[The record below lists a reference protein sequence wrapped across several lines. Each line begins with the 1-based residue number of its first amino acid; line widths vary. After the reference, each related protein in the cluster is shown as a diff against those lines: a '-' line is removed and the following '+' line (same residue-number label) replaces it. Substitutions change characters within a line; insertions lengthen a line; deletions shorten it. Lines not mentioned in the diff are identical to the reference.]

1 MEKYFVG
8 QRYVSSSEPEL
19 GLGVILE
26 EDSKFI
32 SILFPV
38 AGETRRFSKA
48 GSPLLRAQ
56 FDIGDEIK
64 DAEGKSFIVS
74 EVKNNGNLIHY
85 QSNQN
90 QEISESLIHPSVIY
104 NKPEDNL
111 FLGKFEDLK
120 KYKLRFQA
128 LQLKSEIERNPYR
141 GFIGPKISLLPHQ
154 FYVAKKVCDQ
164 PLPRVLLA
172 DEVGLGKTIEA
183 GLILHQLIVNGRAN
197 RALIVVPFA
206 LINQWFIE
214 LRRHLHLKAS
224 ILNKVDDF
232 SGGHNA
238 FLDQTLTIV
247 GLEFISKEPVVQS
260 ALAQVDF
267 DMIIVDEAHRLEWS
281 PEKAS
286 PEYKVIEKLAS
297 KTPGLLLLSAT
308 PEKFGHEGHFAR
320 LKLIDPVRFHSYEK
334 YIQDYNQFE
343 ELTKGF
349 DKLSLEEKNKLND
362 EQGTGRI
369 LFRNTRQNIDQEHQ
383 IFAQRK
389 VTPYPLAN
397 EEKMEWLL
405 KFLKSTEEKVLVICR
420 TKEAIFEIDDVL
432 SNHDD
437 INYLLFYSELT
448 LVDRDKNAAQFA
460 EEKGAQ
466 ILICS
471 EVGSEGRNFQFCH
484 HIVFFD
490 LPLDPDIVEQRIG
503 RLDRIGQKSLVQI
516 HIPYEKDTFE
526 EVLYHWFHDGMDA
539 FTSYMQ
545 ASSYMLMTF
554 EKYLLE
560 AKKEP
565 ELYLKNNHKGL
576 KELIKSTKEV
586 YAEVKSLLNSGRN
599 RLIAMNSFHKDEA
612 IKIVD
617 EIKKIERNENLGHF
631 LMNSFEIFGVTIE
644 ETKLGQYF
652 VTPTET
658 MSLPHFPGLTHEG
671 LSFTFER
678 SIATTTEKIDFM
690 SVDHPMANDLIDL
703 VLSQGIGHVGVVKW
717 TGPRSMAALECLF
730 VANLMANKAFEPA
743 RFFPTQ
749 IFRVLI
755 TLDGKDVTEKMTY
768 EQMTSESI
776 QIEAKD
782 LPKLKSIPRAPFK
795 SILAQAKK
803 IAKPKL
809 DQLKSEKQSLIS
821 KKMDAQ
827 IERLKNLKEMNPNIR
842 MDEIEFLEQ
851 KKKELLNS
859 LSTMELRL
867 DSFRLAVPK

>member
-1 MEKYFVG
+1 MEKYFIG

-19 GLGVILE
+19 GLGIILE

-32 SILFPV
+32 SILFPI
-38 AGETRRFSKA
+38 AGETRRFTKA
-48 GSPLLRAQ
+48 GSPLIRAQ
-56 FDIGDEIK
+56 FDIGDEIL
-64 DAEGKSFIVS
+64 DSEGKSFIIS
-74 EVKNNGNLIHY
+74 ALKHKDDLIYYESNLGK
-85 QSNQN
+85 
-90 QEISESLIHPSVIY
+90 EISESLIHPSVIY

-111 FLGKFEDLK
+111 FLGKFDHLK
-120 KYKLRFQA
+120 KYKLRYQA
-128 LQLKSEIERNPYR
+128 LELKSEIERNPYR

-224 ILNKVDDF
+224 IINKVDDF

-238 FLDQTLTIV
+238 FLDQALTIV
-247 GLEFISKEPVVQS
+247 GLEFISKESVVQS
-260 ALAQVDF
+260 ALLQVDF
-267 DMIIVDEAHRLEWS
+267 DMIIVDEAHRLEWH
-281 PEKAS
+281 PEKESA
-286 PEYKVIEKLAS
+286 EYKIIEKLSS

-343 ELTKGF
+343 DLTKGF

-383 IFAQRK
+383 IFAKRS
-389 VTPYPLAN
+389 VISYPLVDQD
-397 EEKMEWLL
+397 KMAWLL
-405 KFLKSTEEKVLVICR
+405 NFLKTTQEKVLVICR

-460 EEKGAQ
+460 EEKGAK

-484 HIVFFD
+484 NIIFFD

-516 HIPYEKDTFE
+516 HIPFEKNTFE
-526 EVLYHWFHDGMDA
+526 EILYNWFHQGMDA
-539 FTSYMQ
+539 FNSYMQ

-560 AKKEP
+560 AKKDP
-565 ELYLKNNHKGL
+565 ELYLKNNQKGL

-586 YAEVKSLLNSGRN
+586 YEEVKSLLNSGRN
-599 RLIAMNSFHKDEA
+599 RLIAMNSFQKDEA

-617 EIKKIERNENLGHF
+617 EIKKIERNDKLGHF
-631 LMNSFEIFGVTIE
+631 LMNSFEIFGVNIE
-644 ETKLGQYF
+644 ETKFGQFF
-652 VTPTET
+652 VSPSET
-658 MSLPHFPGLTHEG
+658 MSLPHFPGLTAEG
-671 LSFTFER
+671 LLFTFER
-678 SIATTTEKIDFM
+678 SIATSTEKIDFM

-703 VLSQGIGHVGVVKW
+703 VLSQGIGNVGVVKW
-717 TGPRSMAALECLF
+717 TGPRSMAAIECLF
-730 VANLMANKAFEPA
+730 VANLMAHKIFEPA

-755 TLDGKDVTEKMTY
+755 TLDGKDVTEKMSY

-776 QIEAKD
+776 ELDGKD
-782 LPKLKSIPRAPFK
+782 LMKLKTIPRAPFK

-803 IAKPKL
+803 IAKLKL
-809 DQLKSEKQSLIS
+809 DHLKIEKQNHIE
-821 KKMDAQ
+821 KEMNAQ
-827 IERLKNLKEMNPNIR
+827 IERLKNLKEINPNIR
-842 MDEIEFLEQ
+842 TDEIEFLVN
-851 KKKELLNS
+851 KKNQLLNS

-867 DSFRLAVPK
+867 DSFRLAIPK